1 MPFAV
6 TAVLAFVLLALTI
19 PSEALQSCRSRIEAR
34 QHSGSVHLHLHSP
47 DHCRDT
53 IPAVKVSQLQKVQ
66 PMMFRP
72 GHHGHQGSPN
82 MAAGDE
88 TMPAQ
93 WTDRWLEIEASQYPA
108 LARWI
113 EMVQLAAPVT
123 EPWPEPP
130 LTPRSAVLAAIAV
143 VLTLGTI
150 EVLFRCTIS

>member
-19 PSEALQSCRSRIEAR
+19 PSDALQSCRSRVEAH
-34 QHSGSVHLHLHSP
+34 QHSGSVHPYLHNR
-47 DHCRDT
+47 DHCWDT
-53 IPAVKVSQLQKVQ
+53 MPAVRVSQLQGVQ
-66 PMMFRP
+66 PMIFRP
-72 GHHGHQGSPN
+72 GHHATPN
-82 MAAGDE
+82 VPPGDE
-88 TMPAQ
+88 AAPAQ
-93 WTDRWLEIEASQYPA
+93 WTDRWVDIEPSQYPD

-113 EMVQLAAPVT
+113 EMAAPIT
-123 EPWPEPP
+123 EPRPEPP

>member
-6 TAVLAFVLLALTI
+6 TAVLAFALLALTI
-19 PSEALQSCRSRIEAR
+19 PSEALQSCRSWIEAR
-34 QHSGSVHLHLHSP
+34 QHSGSVHLYLHSR
-47 DHCRDT
+47 DHCWDT

-72 GHHGHQGSPN
+72 GHHASPN
-82 MAAGDE
+82 IASGDE
-88 TMPAQ
+88 TVPAQ
-93 WTDRWLEIEASQYPA
+93 WTDRWVDIEPSQYPA

-113 EMVQLAAPVT
+113 EMVQLAAPIT
-123 EPWPEPP
+123 EPRPEPP